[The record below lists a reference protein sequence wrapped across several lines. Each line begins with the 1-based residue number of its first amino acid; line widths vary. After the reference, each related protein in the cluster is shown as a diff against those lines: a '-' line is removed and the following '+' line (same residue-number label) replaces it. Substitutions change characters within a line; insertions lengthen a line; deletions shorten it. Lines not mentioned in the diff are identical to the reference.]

1 MSVIRIEE
9 IAKADGSVEIK
20 VDGVL
25 NRKSL
30 ILLDQ
35 VCRLYLNNERN
46 IVLNLN
52 GTRHITREGRNYLMR
67 IQNVISFKESPCFL
81 KFSSMESGHFLKE
94 R

>member
-9 IAKADGSVEIK
+9 IARADGSVEIK

-52 GTRHITREGRNYLMR
+52 GIRHITREGRNYLMR

-81 KFSSMESGHFLKE
+81 KFSIIGSS
-94 R
+94 

>member
-9 IAKADGSVEIK
+9 IARADGSVEIK

-35 VCRLYLNNERN
+35 VCRLYLSHERN

-52 GTRHITREGRNYLMR
+52 GTRHITREGRNYLMK

-81 KFSSMESGHFLKE
+81 KFSSLV
-94 R
+94 